1 MFINA
6 RQGEVAAAGAP
17 QGKSSGAGAK
27 TEQPVCEQAVAF
39 SLGGLQELKL
49 LTLFAKHFHIQVAVG
64 FDPILVDFDRQRTNE
79 PQAALLIRKDAD
91 DMGAAFELLID
102 PLEHIG
108 ALKMFVVFSRKPVK
122 GQSFLNVFFHPCA
135 ELWIFLLPSKEPGR
149 QVSAGF
155 LGVMSIVKP
164 SQFDQAVV
172 GNLAGQI
179 VERVT

>member
-1 MFINA
+1 M
-6 RQGEVAAAGAP
+6 
-17 QGKSSGAGAK
+17 
-27 TEQPVCEQAVAF
+27 
-39 SLGGLQELKL
+39 KL
-49 LTLFAKHFHIQVAVG
+49 LTLFAKDFHIQVAVG

-155 LGVMSIVKP
+155 LGVTSIVKP